1 MTCFN
6 CTIRVLRVFIH
17 DPIPLVFSMP
27 RHNALRKPLLRM
39 YSGRLAQFQQ
49 LRRESTFVTNYDQS
63 KVATDDDYIPFVGT
77 TLTDD
82 NPPPTE
88 RLVGQMHRP
97 PPPPPPV
104 FESLEPEI
112 VLKIPGQ
119 SAEDNTVGKESE
131 VARQDNTSST
141 DIVGETRQNGHRRN
155 AQQPRQRK
163 ARFEIL
169 DKLLSKKEKAGKT
182 DTRTESL
189 QLMPR
194 RTNKWELPSLNEITA
209 AAPTTKLQQYIA
221 MTPRRDLEPW
231 RVHKAAMERKF
242 GEEGWKP
249 HKRLSPE
256 AIDGIRAL
264 HAQHPDEFTTPKL
277 ASLFKVSPDV
287 VRRIL
292 KSKAQIWNKMIED
305 GTVKTKSMK
314 KKERRARDKRKKW
327 DSVTDQGPSMSSRI
341 F

>member
-1 MTCFN
+1 
-6 CTIRVLRVFIH
+6 
-17 DPIPLVFSMP
+17 
-27 RHNALRKPLLRM
+27 M
-39 YSGRLAQFQQ
+39 YPWRLAQFQQ

-63 KVATDDDYIPFVGT
+63 RVATDDDYIPFVGT

-112 VLKIPGQ
+112 ILKIPGQ
-119 SAEDNTVGKESE
+119 SAEENTAGKE
-131 VARQDNTSST
+131 RQDNTSST
-141 DIVGETRQNGHRRN
+141 DIAGETRQNGHRRN

-169 DKLLSKKEKAGKT
+169 DKLLSKKGKAGKA

-194 RTNKWELPSLNEITA
+194 RTNKWELPPLNEITPA
-209 AAPTTKLQQYIA
+209 TPTTKLQQYIA
-221 MTPRRDLEPW
+221 VTPRRDLEPW

-256 AIDGIRAL
+256 ALDGIRAL
-264 HAQHPDEFTTPKL
+264 YAQHPDEFTTPKL
-277 ASLFKVSPDV
+277 ASLFKVSPEV

-292 KSKAQIWNKMIED
+292 KSKWRPNAEEIADRNARWERRGTQIWNKMIED

-314 KKERRARDKRKKW
+314 KKERKARDKRKKW
-327 DSVTDQGPSMSSRI
+327 DSVADQGPSMSSRI